1 MKPLR
6 TVRQLAAV
14 LLLPALLASGS
25 VAAEVLPG
33 PVPARVMA
41 VQDGD
46 TLTVK
51 VRIWLDQELETRV
64 RIDGIDTPESRSD
77 CAAEKAAARAA
88 RRNLEALVARSAA
101 EVRLRD
107 VRYDKFGGRVRAR
120 VELGDGTDVAQAQI
134 RAGHARAYD
143 GGKRQP
149 WCPVAQAGPGPEVA
163 QRP

>member
-1 MKPLR
+1 MNRLSLLSLC
-6 TVRQLAAV
+6 VLA
-14 LLLPALLASGS
+14 LGLP
-25 VAAEVLPG
+25 VAGPAMAEPLPG

-64 RIDGIDTPESRSD
+64 RIDGIDTPESRSE
-77 CAAEKAAARAA
+77 CAAEKLAAAAA
-88 RRNLEALVARSAA
+88 KRHLEALVAGTAA

-120 VELGDGTDVAQAQI
+120 VELRDGTDVAQAQI

-143 GGKRQP
+143 GGKRRP
-149 WCPVAQAGPGPEVA
+149 WCPTAQAAPAPEVA